1 MGSRVR
7 SLMPLV
13 LVLVLVLMHPVRKL
27 LSRWWW
33 RERQEVSVAVIAV
46 PHVARSHIG
55 RGGVRLGVLRD
66 TEAACGHK
74 GDVQVRTARRSRIWG
89 IVGEPD
95 FALFTGYG
103 LKTKASMVPRGRE

>member
-1 MGSRVR
+1 VR
-7 SLMPLV
+7 SLTPLV
-13 LVLVLVLMHPVRKL
+13 LGLGLGLGLGLMHPVRKL